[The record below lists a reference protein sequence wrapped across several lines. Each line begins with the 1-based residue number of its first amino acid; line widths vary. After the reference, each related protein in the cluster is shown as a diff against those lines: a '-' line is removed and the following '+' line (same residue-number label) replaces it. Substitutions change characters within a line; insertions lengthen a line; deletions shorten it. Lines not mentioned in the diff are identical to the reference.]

1 MKIANPFHSAPADG
15 VTRFIF
21 VRHAQT
27 DANAK
32 HYLQGQSDGVL
43 NEVGLTQADRLA
55 EYLSPFF
62 IETVYSSN
70 QKRAVATA
78 TAIANKHGLIVQTDR
93 RLQEWNCGDW
103 DAMPAAEF
111 IQMVKEQGLK
121 ASTLQPP
128 NGENFLQVRSRAE
141 SVLTEIFSESES
153 KSVLICSHGDFIR
166 SSIGVLMG
174 IEADVVTNFLLDNAS
189 YSILENQ
196 QGTWKILTL
205 NRIN

>member
-1 MKIANPFHSAPADG
+1 MTSENPFQSAPADG
-15 VTRFIF
+15 VTRLIF

-27 DANAK
+27 EANAK

-43 NEVGLTQADRLA
+43 NAVGKAQAA
-55 EYLSPFF
+55 NIAGYLRTFF
-62 IETVYSSN
+62 IDKVYSSN

-78 TAIANKHGLIVQTDR
+78 TAIADEHGLSVQTDV

-103 DAMPAAEF
+103 DGMPAAEF
-111 IQMVKEQGLK
+111 LQMTREQGLK

-128 NGENFLQVRSRAE
+128 NGETFQQVRSRAVA
-141 SVLTEIFSESES
+141 VLAEILDESEG

-166 SSIGVLMG
+166 SSIGILMG
-174 IEADVVTNFLLDNAS
+174 IEADIVTNFLLDNAS

-205 NRIN
+205 NRIS

>member
-1 MKIANPFHSAPADG
+1 MKFENPFHSAPADG

-21 VRHAQT
+21 VRHTQT

-43 NEVGLTQADRLA
+43 NEVGEVQAASIAGHLR
-55 EYLSPFF
+55 PFF
-62 IETVYSSN
+62 IEKVYSSN

-78 TAIANKHGLIVQTDR
+78 TAIANEHGLSVQTDP

-103 DAMPAAEF
+103 DAMPAADF
-111 IQMVKEQGLK
+111 IKMAKEKGLR

-128 NGENFLQVRSRAE
+128 NGENFQQVRNRAE
-141 SVLTEIFSESES
+141 AVLGDIFSQSEG

-189 YSILENQ
+189 YSILECQ
-196 QGTWKILTL
+196 QGSWKILTL
-205 NRIN
+205 NRIS

>member
-1 MKIANPFHSAPADG
+1 MKFVNPFENAPADG
-15 VTRFIF
+15 VTRLIF

-43 NEVGLTQADRLA
+43 NETGLAQAASIA
-55 EYLSPFF
+55 EHLRTFF
-62 IETVYSSN
+62 IDKVYSSN

-78 TAIANKHGLIVQTDR
+78 SPIANEHGLSVQTDP

-103 DAMPAAEF
+103 DALPEVDFMR
-111 IQMVKEQGLK
+111 MVKEQGLK

-128 NGENFLQVRSRAE
+128 NGETFQQVRSRAE
-141 SVLTEIFSESES
+141 AVLTDILRQSEG

-166 SSIGVLMG
+166 SMIGVLMG
-174 IEADVVTNFLLDNAS
+174 IDADVVTNFFLDNAS
-189 YSILENQ
+189 YSILEKQ
-196 QGTWKILTL
+196 QGAWKILTL
-205 NRIN
+205 NRLS

>member
-1 MKIANPFHSAPADG
+1 MKLESPFESAPADG

-27 DANAK
+27 DANAN

-43 NEVGLTQADRLA
+43 NETGLAQAARIA
-55 EYLSPFF
+55 EHLRPFF
-62 IETVYSSN
+62 INKVYSSD

-78 TAIANKHGLIVQTDR
+78 TAIANEHGLSVQTDP

-103 DAMPAAEF
+103 DAMPAVDF
-111 IQMVKEQGLK
+111 IRMVKEQGLK

-128 NGENFLQVRSRAE
+128 NGENFHQVRSRAE
-141 SVLTEIFSESES
+141 AVLSDIFSESEG

-166 SSIGVLMG
+166 SSIGVLMD
-174 IEADVVTNFLLDNAS
+174 IDADIVTNFLLDNAS

-205 NRIN
+205 NRIS

>member
-1 MKIANPFHSAPADG
+1 MKSENPFISAPADG

-32 HYLQGQSDGVL
+32 HYLQGQSDGLL
-43 NEVGLTQADRLA
+43 NEIGLAQADNLA

-62 IETVYSSN
+62 IEKVYSSN

-78 TAIANKHGLIVQTDR
+78 TAIADKHGLSVHTDA

-103 DAMPAAEF
+103 DAMPAVDF
-111 IQMVKEQGLK
+111 LRMIKEQGLK

-128 NGENFLQVRSRAE
+128 NGETFQQVRSRAKA
-141 SVLTEIFSESES
+141 VLADILSESEG
-153 KSVLICSHGDFIR
+153 KSILICSHGDFIR
-166 SSIGVLMG
+166 TAIGVLMG
-174 IEADVVTNFLLDNAS
+174 LEADVVTNFLLDNAS
-189 YSILENQ
+189 YSILEKQ
-196 QGTWKILTL
+196 QGAWKILTL